1 MSKPIKLPTLLV
13 VTDSP
18 TIRFWVKKHLDEEYF
33 VLAAENRSE
42 AISAM
47 SSRLDFII
55 VDAGMENLDALELCK
70 DLRAMAKLVPIFLI
84 TGRLKKSFRD
94 RAYQSGVTD
103 FLSDQLDTGELEA
116 RIQAGQKTA
125 SIREKTVDVGLAIRG
140 PSLAGSGSLKN
151 KMVLNDQGV
160 KLLAEARKKKVPVAM
175 LLIQIDHFDA
185 WEVKEE
191 IFQSLV
197 DFIRNLLREKD
208 ALIPSTDGRAIL
220 LLYNT
225 PLEAAKKVAER
236 LKEKIEGHAFSAIRK
251 LAVSIAATLA
261 EEKGFQKM
269 LDSAV
274 KSLKTQEEEL

>member
-47 SSRLDFII
+47 GSRLDFII
-55 VDAGMENLDALELCK
+55 VDAGMESCDALELCK

-94 RAYQSGVTD
+94 KAYQSGVTD
-103 FLSDQLDTGELEA
+103 FLSDQLDTAELEA

-125 SIREKTVDVGLAIRG
+125 AIREKTVDVGLAIRG
-140 PSLAGSGSLKN
+140 PSLVATGSLKN
-151 KMVLNDQGV
+151 KMVLNDQGI
-160 KLLAEARKKKVPVAM
+160 KLLDDAKNKNVPVSM
-175 LLIQIDHFDA
+175 LLIQIDHFGE

-191 IFQSLV
+191 IFESLV
-197 DFIRNLLREKD
+197 EFIENLLREKD

-225 PLEAAKKVAER
+225 TLDAAKKVAER
-236 LKEKIEGHAFSAIRK
+236 LKEKIGGHPFSAIRK
-251 LAVSIAATLA
+251 LTVSIAVSLV
-261 EEKGFQKM
+261 EGKGFQKM
-269 LDSAV
+269 LDSAI